1 VHRSVVAMA
10 ALATAL
16 AACSSSPRPA
26 APAPATAP
34 AAAASAAAP
43 AQPAG
48 ARSLAGDWDVEIS
61 SAQQGVIASVMR
73 LVARGDGY
81 VGAMQPLLNTR
92 GESVIPG
99 ASPTSV
105 QVRSASV
112 SGDQVTIVLN
122 LEVDEGR
129 ITGIFRTPDRIDG
142 SISSRYLSG
151 RVTMR
156 RR

>member
-1 VHRSVVAMA
+1 MHRTVVAVA
-10 ALATAL
+10 ALSAAL
-16 AACSSSPRPA
+16 TACSSSPRPA
-26 APAPATAP
+26 APAPS
-34 AAAASAAAP
+34 AAAAAP
-43 AQPAG
+43 AARPAA

-61 SAQQGVIASVMR
+61 SAQQGVISSVMR
-73 LVARGDGY
+73 LAARGDGY
-81 VGAMQPLLNTR
+81 VGAMQPLVDTR

-99 ASPTSV
+99 VMPSSV
-105 QVRSASV
+105 QVRSATV
-112 SGDQVTIVLN
+112 TGDHVTIVLN

-151 RVTMR
+151 RVTIR